1 MQSPPLR
8 PPPLPQHYTLR
19 RSLNGKAPCHS
30 PHPHISGH
38 TTVLAVLKHARH
50 DVATGP
56 LHLFLFLKCSF
67 LGPCTPSALTFLR
80 AFHKCHFSVR
90 SSLTGICP
98 LPSSPLSHPLHYFFP
113 IASTH
118 HQNHDVFY
126 YIILFSSFPEYF
138 VVSMRQGFCLLY
150 SLL

>member
-1 MQSPPLR
+1 MPLPYAKSSSAPSPSPPALHSEKVFKWQSPMSFPT
-8 PPPLPQHYTLR
+8 PP
-19 RSLNGKAPCHS
+19 
-30 PHPHISGH
+30 ISGH

-67 LGPCTPSALTFLR
+67 LGPYTPSALTFLR

-126 YIILFSSFPEYF
+126 YIIFFLP
-138 VVSMRQGFCLLY
+138 
-150 SLL
+150 SLNIL